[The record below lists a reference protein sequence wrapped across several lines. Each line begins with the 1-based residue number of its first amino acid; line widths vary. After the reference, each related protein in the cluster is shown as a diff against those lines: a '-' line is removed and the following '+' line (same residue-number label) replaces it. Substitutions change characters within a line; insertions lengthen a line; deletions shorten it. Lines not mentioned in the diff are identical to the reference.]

1 LVSEAR
7 QHLGRMATPYSAVV
21 FTHGYIPYVVEFIF
35 DMPVLSSDT
44 QESFGRGLATPQ
56 AGNRTD
62 HFPRGY
68 SFVRALALQ
77 STDLL
82 DTGPINIRRKLVQCF
97 DLAKLYT
104 VAVLVQTFG
113 HAYLRFASHFLLRGK
128 QAGQTHPEC
137 SAGASVGSL

>member
-7 QHLGRMATPYSAVV
+7 QHLGRMATAYSAGV
-21 FTHGYIPYVVEFIF
+21 FTHGYVAYVMEFILN
-35 DMPVLSSDT
+35 MPVLPSNA
-44 QESFGRGLATPQ
+44 QESFCWGLATPQ

-68 SFVRALALQ
+68 SFERALAFE

-82 DTGPINIRRKLVQCF
+82 YAGPINVRRKLVQCF
-97 DLAKLYT
+97 DPAELDT

-113 HAYLRFASHFLLRGK
+113 HANLRFARHFLLRGK
-128 QAGQTHPEC
+128 QAGRRHQGC
-137 SAGASVGSL
+137 SAEGWVGFL

>member
-1 LVSEAR
+1 MVSEAR
-7 QHLGRMATPYSAVV
+7 QHLGRTSTAHPTRVL
-21 FTHGYIPYVVEFIF
+21 THSHVAYVVEFVF
-35 DMPVLSSDT
+35 NMPVLPSDA

-62 HFPRGY
+62 YFPRGY
-68 SFVRALALQ
+68 SFERALAFQ
-77 STDLL
+77 ATDLL

-97 DLAKLYT
+97 DPAELDT

-128 QAGQTHPEC
+128 QAGRTHPKC
-137 SAGASVGSL
+137 SAGASAGCL

>member
-7 QHLGRMATPYSAVV
+7 QHLGRTSTAHPTRVL
-21 FTHGYIPYVVEFIF
+21 THSHVAYVVEFVF
-35 DMPVLSSDT
+35 NMPVLPSNA
-44 QESFGRGLATPQ
+44 QESFCGGLATPQ

-68 SFVRALALQ
+68 PVQRALAFQ

-82 DTGPINIRRKLVQCF
+82 YAGPINIRRKLVQGF
-97 DLAKLYT
+97 DPAEFDT

-128 QAGQTHPEC
+128 QAGRTHPEC
-137 SAGASVGSL
+137 SAGGSVGYL